1 MENSNTRYL
10 YVHWFNHTIIYFCYF
25 EHTKVKIYISLIIN
39 KWKTIKHNKYVY
51 AMYNFKTK
59 HFNSNEIEGK
69 DKIKVSNESYCIL
82 LLS

>member
-1 MENSNTRYL
+1 
-10 YVHWFNHTIIYFCYF
+10 
-25 EHTKVKIYISLIIN
+25 
-39 KWKTIKHNKYVY
+39 
-51 AMYNFKTK
+51 MYNFKTK